1 MSVSTARSHE
11 ANFDSHLVSLVG
23 EAEPAPA
30 RANSQRHEQSFDHA
44 ICNVSSGGS
53 GDNHHSVVPEHDRL
67 LNPAVASA
75 SPPLRRTRSLLIIG
89 LAGFILGVASTAI
102 LTNVPRFDFQPWTRW
117 ALGETFKL
125 ASSLAHPGRGTQENP
140 AILRLIAQPS
150 QGIIGEPVPL
160 GLEVQGPTEGA
171 VVIIKGLLPG
181 MDLSTGD
188 PLNSDGWRIP
198 VNDLAYAWVAPPY
211 SFLGSA
217 ELAAELHLAND
228 KIVARQVLHFEW
240 RSATS
245 PVSANEISLPGQQDV
260 VAASQSSPPLGR
272 PAPHEQAVQIP
283 FDPSEP
289 AQLHRNRQTLTTAGG
304 NGTSRASE
312 VEGLAST
319 AAVSNEMLQ
328 ASPPVNA
335 KKPDRARDHRRMA
348 APANPRDGQADIG
361 VTSPVT
367 KTSPPKKNDT
377 RQAASQSAPVLK
389 GFWDWSR

>member
-1 MSVSTARSHE
+1 M
-11 ANFDSHLVSLVG
+11 
-23 EAEPAPA
+23 
-30 RANSQRHEQSFDHA
+30 
-44 ICNVSSGGS
+44 
-53 GDNHHSVVPEHDRL
+53 
-67 LNPAVASA
+67 
-75 SPPLRRTRSLLIIG
+75 
-89 LAGFILGVASTAI
+89 
-102 LTNVPRFDFQPWTRW
+102 
-117 ALGETFKL
+117 
-125 ASSLAHPGRGTQENP
+125 
-140 AILRLIAQPS
+140 
-150 QGIIGEPVPL
+150 
-160 GLEVQGPTEGA
+160 
-171 VVIIKGLLPG
+171 VIIKGLLPG

-198 VNDLAYAWVAPPY
+198 VTDLAYAWVAPPN

-245 PVSANEISLPGQQDV
+245 PVSAKEISPPGQQDM
-260 VAASQSSPPLGR
+260 VAASHSSPPLGR
-272 PAPHEQAVQIP
+272 PAPHDQAVQVP

-312 VEGLAST
+312 DVAST

-335 KKPDRARDHRRMA
+335 RKPERTRDHRRVA
-348 APANPRDGQADIG
+348 APANPRDGQADIR

-367 KTSPPKKNDT
+367 KTFPPKKNDT

>member
-1 MSVSTARSHE
+1 MPLSALSS
-11 ANFDSHLVSLVG
+11 VG
-23 EAEPAPA
+23 EAEPARA
-30 RANSQRHEQSFDHA
+30 RANSQRHEQSFDNA

-53 GDNHHSVVPEHDRL
+53 GGNHHSVVPEHDRL

-75 SPPLRRTRSLLIIG
+75 SPPLRRTRSLPIIG

-125 ASSLAHPGRGTQENP
+125 ASSLAHPWRGTQENP
-140 AILRLIAQPS
+140 AIPRLIAQPS

-188 PLNSDGWRIP
+188 PLNSYGWRIP
-198 VNDLAYAWVAPPY
+198 VTDLAHAWVAPPN

-245 PVSANEISLPGQQDV
+245 PVSAKEISPPPGQQDV
-260 VAASQSSPPLGR
+260 VAASQSSPPTRTACTPRTGGATLR
-272 PAPHEQAVQIP
+272 PI
-283 FDPSEP
+283 
-289 AQLHRNRQTLTTAGG
+289 
-304 NGTSRASE
+304 GTC
-312 VEGLAST
+312 T
-319 AAVSNEMLQ
+319 
-328 ASPPVNA
+328 ASP
-335 KKPDRARDHRRMA
+335 
-348 APANPRDGQADIG
+348 
-361 VTSPVT
+361 
-367 KTSPPKKNDT
+367 
-377 RQAASQSAPVLK
+377 
-389 GFWDWSR
+389 

>member
-1 MSVSTARSHE
+1 MSVWTARSHE
-11 ANFDSHLVSLVG
+11 ANFDSHPVSSVG

-53 GDNHHSVVPEHDRL
+53 GDNHHSVVSEHDRS
-67 LNPAVASA
+67 LNPAVAT
-75 SPPLRRTRSLLIIG
+75 PPLRRTRGLPIIG

-125 ASSLAHPGRGTQENP
+125 ASSLAHPWPGTQENP
-140 AILRLIAQPS
+140 AIPRLIAQPS

-198 VNDLAYAWVAPPY
+198 VTDLAHAWVAPPN

-245 PVSANEISLPGQQDV
+245 PVSAKEISPPGQQDM
-260 VAASQSSPPLGR
+260 VAASHSSPPLGR
-272 PAPHEQAVQIP
+272 PAPHEQAVQVP

-312 VEGLAST
+312 DVAST

-335 KKPDRARDHRRMA
+335 RKPERTRDHRRVA
-348 APANPRDGQADIG
+348 APANPRDGQADIR

-367 KTSPPKKNDT
+367 KTFPPKKNDT
-377 RQAASQSAPVLK
+377 RHAASESTPVLK

>member
-1 MSVSTARSHE
+1 M
-11 ANFDSHLVSLVG
+11 
-23 EAEPAPA
+23 
-30 RANSQRHEQSFDHA
+30 
-44 ICNVSSGGS
+44 
-53 GDNHHSVVPEHDRL
+53 
-67 LNPAVASA
+67 
-75 SPPLRRTRSLLIIG
+75 
-89 LAGFILGVASTAI
+89 
-102 LTNVPRFDFQPWTRW
+102 
-117 ALGETFKL
+117 
-125 ASSLAHPGRGTQENP
+125 
-140 AILRLIAQPS
+140 
-150 QGIIGEPVPL
+150 
-160 GLEVQGPTEGA
+160 
-171 VVIIKGLLPG
+171 IIKGLLPG

-198 VNDLAYAWVAPPY
+198 VTDLAYAWVAPPY

-272 PAPHEQAVQIP
+272 PAPHEQTVQVP

-367 KTSPPKKNDT
+367 KTSP
-377 RQAASQSAPVLK
+377 LK
-389 GFWDWSR
+389 RMTQDKRHHRVHPS

>member
-1 MSVSTARSHE
+1 
-11 ANFDSHLVSLVG
+11 
-23 EAEPAPA
+23 
-30 RANSQRHEQSFDHA
+30 
-44 ICNVSSGGS
+44 
-53 GDNHHSVVPEHDRL
+53 
-67 LNPAVASA
+67 
-75 SPPLRRTRSLLIIG
+75 
-89 LAGFILGVASTAI
+89 
-102 LTNVPRFDFQPWTRW
+102 
-117 ALGETFKL
+117 
-125 ASSLAHPGRGTQENP
+125 
-140 AILRLIAQPS
+140 
-150 QGIIGEPVPL
+150 
-160 GLEVQGPTEGA
+160 VQGPTEGA

-272 PAPHEQAVQIP
+272 LAPHEQAVQVP
-283 FDPSEP
+283 FGPSEP

-335 KKPDRARDHRRMA
+335 KKPERARDHRRMA
-348 APANPRDGQADIG
+348 APANPRDDQADIR

-367 KTSPPKKNDT
+367 KTFPPKKNDT